1 LFFTLLSLVHLPLLS
16 DLLSFLNAFFLC
28 FCLNRLRNGQPT
40 IFGAWGELDDALRK
54 QGNFILRPAGAV
66 IFVLLGFL
74 CLFLFKFEFRFFA
87 VFIVHHV
94 QGDPFDPSFNA

>member
-1 LFFTLLSLVHLPLLS
+1 LFFKLLSLVHLPLLS

-54 QGNFILRPAGAV
+54 
-66 IFVLLGFL
+66 
-74 CLFLFKFEFRFFA
+74 
-87 VFIVHHV
+87 
-94 QGDPFDPSFNA
+94 